1 MNIRINFLYVILT
14 FSYYNTNIY
23 FEWYSILVEIFDA
36 KFGSFFILPYQIF
49 SWPVFILVNTY
60 VFKQIWTCSNT
71 FADAKTSC
79 ITYPSVIT
87 KIHLLHIQDVSKNIL
102 VLFFFFHSMTLFLV
116 YISSPSKMLC
126 QNYQQIFESHL
137 TLMDSWRQTIFK
149 WKYFMTKRYQ
159 NHCLKRYAS

>member
-1 MNIRINFLYVILT
+1 MPSLDP
-14 FSYYNTNIY
+14 S
-23 FEWYSILVEIFDA
+23 
-36 KFGSFFILPYQIF
+36 SFCHTRFF